1 MSWCTLNPE
10 RTTQFNGV
18 SWLTST
24 FLGIGKINI
33 TKNEVRK
40 ETDIK
45 SPSSW
50 RFDIMELSGIGIWP
64 YGRVA

>member
-10 RTTQFNGV
+10 RTTQFNSV
-18 SWLTST
+18 WLTST

-33 TKNEVRK
+33 SKNEVRE

-45 SPSSW
+45 SASPR
-50 RFDIMELSGIGIWP
+50 RFDIMELNGIGIWP